1 MIAIRHLNFRYSEGD
16 KLVID
21 DLNLEIKKGQFIG
34 IAGPSGCGK
43 SSLIKVLTKLE
54 KGEGT
59 IYVDG
64 ISIDSLNRADIAKK
78 MALVPQNPFLISAT
92 IRENVSYGL
101 DWEVSLEEIKEACH
115 KAFIDDFIES
125 LPDKYETM
133 IAEGGG
139 NLSGGQRQR
148 IAIARIFLRKPSILI
163 LDEATSALDNTTE
176 KHIQKA
182 IELLQKENNVTIIS
196 IAHRLST
203 LENCDNILVFDKG
216 KIIQKGKYHELIET
230 PGIFQDMYNGILK

>member
-1 MIAIRHLNFRYSEGD
+1 
-16 KLVID
+16 
-21 DLNLEIKKGQFIG
+21 
-34 IAGPSGCGK
+34 
-43 SSLIKVLTKLE
+43 
-54 KGEGT
+54 
-59 IYVDG
+59 
-64 ISIDSLNRADIAKK
+64 

-101 DWEVSLEEIKEACH
+101 EREVSLEEIKEACR
-115 KAFIDDFIES
+115 KAFIDDFIEN

-182 IELLQKENNVTIIS
+182 IELLQEENNVTIIS

-216 KIIQKGKYHELIET
+216 RIIQKGKYHELIET

>member
-1 MIAIRHLNFRYSEGD
+1 M
-16 KLVID
+16 VID
-21 DLNLEIKKGQFIG
+21 DLNLEIKRGQFIG

-54 KGEGT
+54 KAEGDV
-59 IYVDG
+59 YLEGV
-64 ISIDSLNRADIAKK
+64 SIQSLNRADIAKK
-78 MALVPQNPFLISAT
+78 IALVPQTPFLISAS

-101 DWEVSLEEIKEACH
+101 DYEVSLDEIKEACR

-125 LPDKYETM
+125 LPDKYETV

-182 IELLQKENNVTIIS
+182 IELLQKENSVTIIS

-216 KIIQKGKYHELIET
+216 RLFKWENI
-230 PGIFQDMYNGILK
+230 MS

>member
-1 MIAIRHLNFRYSEGD
+1 MSFKYKNAKKNIIN
-16 KLVID
+16 
-21 DLNLEIKKGQFIG
+21 DLNLDINQGEFIG

-43 SSLIKVLTKLE
+43 SSLIKVISKLE
-54 KGEGT
+54 EASGDIK
-59 IYVDG
+59 IDG
-64 ISIDSLNRADIAKK
+64 MDINSLSRKDIAKEI
-78 MALVPQNPFLISAT
+78 ALVPQSPFLISAS
-92 IRENVSYGL
+92 IKDNICYGINRKVTME
-101 DWEVSLEEIKEACH
+101 EVREACQ

-133 IAEGGG
+133 VSEGGG

-182 IELLQKENNVTIIS
+182 IETLQKENNITILS

-216 KIIQKGKYHELIET
+216 KIVETGKYQELINT